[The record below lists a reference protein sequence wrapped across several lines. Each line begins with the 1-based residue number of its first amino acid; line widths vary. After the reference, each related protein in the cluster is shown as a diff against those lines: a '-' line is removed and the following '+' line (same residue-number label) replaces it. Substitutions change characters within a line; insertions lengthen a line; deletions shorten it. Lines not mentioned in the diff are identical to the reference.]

1 MKNNLLPSIIDNLK
15 TIIYAL
21 IIAVIIRSFF
31 FQPFYIPS
39 SSMEPT
45 LLIGDRIFVSKYA
58 YGYSKHS
65 LPFSPPLFKK
75 RIFSAEEIKYCET
88 KSNKISSYSKRF
100 AAKEAF
106 VKALGTGIS
115 QGISFNEI
123 SVKNNKYG
131 APFIVLLG
139 KTKTIAKN
147 LTKKKNKIYLS
158 LSDEKKY
165 ALAMVVIST

>member
-1 MKNNLLPSIIDNLK
+1 MNCIFGIGTDIVDISRIKKIFNRNNK
-15 TIIYAL
+15 
-21 IIAVIIRSFF
+21 
-31 FQPFYIPS
+31 
-39 SSMEPT
+39 
-45 LLIGDRIFVSKYA
+45 
-58 YGYSKHS
+58 
-65 LPFSPPLFKK
+65 FKK

-165 ALAMVVIST
+165 AWAMVVIST

>member
-1 MKNNLLPSIIDNLK
+1 MNCIFGIGTDIVDISRIKKIFNRNNK
-15 TIIYAL
+15 
-21 IIAVIIRSFF
+21 
-31 FQPFYIPS
+31 
-39 SSMEPT
+39 
-45 LLIGDRIFVSKYA
+45 
-58 YGYSKHS
+58 
-65 LPFSPPLFKK
+65 FKK

-147 LTKKKNKIYLS
+147 LNKKKNKIYLS

>member
-1 MKNNLLPSIIDNLK
+1 MNCIFGIGTDIVDISRIKKIFNRNNK
-15 TIIYAL
+15 
-21 IIAVIIRSFF
+21 
-31 FQPFYIPS
+31 
-39 SSMEPT
+39 
-45 LLIGDRIFVSKYA
+45 
-58 YGYSKHS
+58 
-65 LPFSPPLFKK
+65 FKK

-165 ALAMVVIST
+165 ALAMVVISS